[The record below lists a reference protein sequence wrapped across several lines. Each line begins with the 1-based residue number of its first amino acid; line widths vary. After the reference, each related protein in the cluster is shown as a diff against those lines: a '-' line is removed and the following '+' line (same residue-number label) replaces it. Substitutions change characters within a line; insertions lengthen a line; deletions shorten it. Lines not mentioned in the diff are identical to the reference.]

1 MAQRTID
8 FQSGFS
14 VGTNR
19 SRFLFFDNRRCHF
32 DCGFSTSGFL
42 GDDQTSG
49 FDAHFGKMDSKQERP
64 ADAGQR
70 SNPDCKRRPQ
80 MLSQCACE

>member
-49 FDAHFGKMDSKQERP
+49 FDAHFGKMDSKLPMNIMVYMAMMRP
-64 ADAGQR
+64 RRR
-70 SNPDCKRRPQ
+70 SGT
-80 MLSQCACE
+80 MT